1 MTTSCASPSSADSL
15 EVPIA
20 GLAGAGPVTRARL
33 ESAGVR
39 TARELLLRLPRA
51 YEDLRRVT
59 PLAELAGLPD
69 GAVVLVRGTVGR
81 LHVFPRRLLD
91 VVVEE
96 GQATVRAR
104 WFRPPGGMARAFPNG
119 SEVALAGALHT
130 GRDGARELLQPS
142 VVTAALRE
150 RGGAGL
156 GIRPRYAPVAGVPGR
171 TLDRVRAS
179 ALAGLDAWP
188 AGDLAPAAAQNRL
201 GLPPLTQA
209 LRALHAPDEQQAG
222 LAEARRRVL
231 FERAFV
237 GQASALARRAADPRP
252 RFVLAPE
259 AALAARRRAE
269 AALPFV
275 LTPSQA
281 RAADQLAADLA
292 SGRPMRRLL
301 IGDTGS
307 GKTAVALVAAALAA
321 AAGGQT
327 ALMVPTEV
335 LSEQQA
341 RAAGAWAAG
350 AGLRVAALTGGMAVR
365 DRAAAVEAWNAGR
378 LDLLVGTHALLGAG
392 LDPARL
398 GLAVVDEQHRFG
410 VEQRARL
417 SAGAH
422 LLAMSAT
429 PIPRSLAL
437 ALHGDLDASFLSE
450 RPAGRQAAPA
460 VVCASDDARAAAWQ
474 RLRDALGAGEQAF
487 VVCPVR
493 QEARRAGA
501 VTALAA
507 HARLARTLA
516 PARVGL
522 LHGALAGAA
531 KERALRAFA
540 AGETAVLVATTV
552 VELGIDVPNATVM
565 LIEEADR
572 LGLAQ
577 LHQLRGRVGRGGRPG
592 LCFLLASEGLAAGSP
607 GMARLE
613 RLAAVDDGF
622 ALAEADLAQRG
633 FGDLLGT
640 DQSGAAGAWA
650 GDDLRAIGDLFRVAR
665 EEAEAIFR
673 RDPVLADPTHA
684 ALARA
689 VTAAGASAFAEAG

>member
-1 MTTSCASPSSADSL
+1 VAA
-15 EVPIA
+15 
-20 GLAGAGPVTRARL
+20 LAGAGPVTRARL
-33 ESAGVR
+33 QSAGIG
-39 TARELLLRLPRA
+39 TARDLLLRLPRS

-59 PLAELAGLPD
+59 PLADLAGLPD
-69 GAVVLVRGTVGR
+69 GAVVLVRGVVRR

-91 VVVEE
+91 VIVGAGE
-96 GQATVRAR
+96 ATLRAR
-104 WFRPPGGMARAFPNG
+104 WFRPPAGMARAFPKE

-142 VVTAALRE
+142 VVTAALRD

-156 GIRPRYAPVAGVPGR
+156 GIRPRYAPIPGVPGR

-179 ALAGLDAWP
+179 ALAGLALDP
-188 AGDLAPAAAQNRL
+188 RAGDLAPAAAQRRL
-201 GLPPLTQA
+201 GLPPLGEA
-209 LRALHAPDEQQAG
+209 LRALHAPAQDRAN
-222 LAEARRRVL
+222 LADLEDLALARRRVL

-237 GQASALARRAADPRP
+237 GQAAALARRAGDPRP
-252 RFVLAPE
+252 GFVVAPDV
-259 AALAARRRAE
+259 ALAARRRAE
-269 AALPFV
+269 AALPFA

-281 RAADQLAADLA
+281 RAVDQIAADLA

-307 GKTAVALVAAALAA
+307 GKTAVAFLGTAVAA
-321 AAGGQT
+321 AAGAQV
-327 ALMVPTEV
+327 ALMVPTEA
-335 LSEQQA
+335 LAEQQA
-341 RAAGAWAAG
+341 RAAGAWAAR
-350 AGLRVAALTGGMAVR
+350 AGLRVAALTGGMPAR
-365 DRAAAVEAWNAGR
+365 DRAAAVDAWNAGR
-378 LDLLVGTHALLGAG
+378 VDLLVGTHALLGAG

-410 VEQRARL
+410 VAQRARL

-460 VVCASDDARAAAWQ
+460 LVCATDAARSAAWD

-493 QEARRAGA
+493 EEARRAGA

-507 HARLARTLA
+507 HARLARSLA
-516 PARVGL
+516 PVRVGL
-522 LHGALAGAA
+522 LHGALAAPA

-540 AGETAVLVATTV
+540 DGETAVLVATTV
-552 VELGIDVPNATVM
+552 VELGLDVPNATVM

-640 DQSGAAGAWA
+640 DQSGATGAWA
-650 GDDLRAIGDLFRVAR
+650 GDDLRAVGELFRVAR
-665 EEAEAIFR
+665 AEAEAVLA
-673 RDPVLADPTHA
+673 RDPALADPAHA
-684 ALARA
+684 GLARA
-689 VTAAGASAFAEAG
+689 VASAAATAFAEAG

>member
-1 MTTSCASPSSADSL
+1 M
-15 EVPIA
+15 
-20 GLAGAGPVTRARL
+20 TRARL

-39 TARELLLRLPRA
+39 TARDLLLRLPRA

-59 PLAELAGLPD
+59 ALADLAGLPD
-69 GAVVLVRGTVGR
+69 GAVVLVRGVVRR
-81 LHVFPRRLLD
+81 LHLFPRRLLD
-91 VVVEE
+91 VVVQE
-96 GQATVRAR
+96 GEATVRAR
-104 WFRPPGGMARAFPNG
+104 WFRPPGGMARAFPKG
-119 SEVALAGALHT
+119 AEVALAGALHT
-130 GRDGARELLQPS
+130 ARDGGRELLQPS
-142 VVTAALRE
+142 VVTAALRD
-150 RGGAGL
+150 RGGVGL
-156 GIRPRYAPVAGVPGR
+156 GIRPRYSPIPGVPGR
-171 TLDRVRAS
+171 TLDRVRAA
-179 ALAGLDAWP
+179 ALDGLGLSP
-188 AGDLAPAAAQNRL
+188 APGELAPAAAQRRL
-201 GLPPLTQA
+201 GLPSLGAA
-209 LRALHAPDEQQAG
+209 LHALHAPAPDDWPP
-222 LAEARRRVL
+222 LSLSRRRVL

-237 GQASALARRAADPRP
+237 GQAAALAQRAAEPRP
-252 RFVLAPE
+252 GFVVAPD
-259 AALAARRRAE
+259 AALAARRRAQ
-269 AALPFV
+269 AALPFD

-281 RAADQLAADLA
+281 RAVGEVAGDLA

-307 GKTAVALVAAALAA
+307 GKTAVAFVAAALAA
-321 AAGGQT
+321 AGGAQA

-335 LSEQQA
+335 LAEQQA
-341 RAAGAWAAG
+341 RAAGAWAAA
-350 AGLRVAALTGGMAVR
+350 AGLRVALLTGGMPAR
-365 DRAAAVEAWNAGR
+365 DRAAVVGAWNAGGV
-378 LDLLVGTHALLGAG
+378 DLLVGTHALLGAG
-392 LDPARL
+392 LDPVRL

-410 VEQRARL
+410 VAQRARL

-460 VVCASDDARAAAWQ
+460 VVCGTDDARTAAWQ

-487 VVCPVR
+487 VVCPIR
-493 QEARRAGA
+493 EEARRAGA

-507 HARLARTLA
+507 HARLSRALA

-522 LHGALAGAA
+522 LHGALAAAA

-540 AGETAVLVATTV
+540 GGETAVLVATTV
-552 VELGIDVPNATVM
+552 VELGLDVPNATVM

-592 LCFLLASEGLAAGSP
+592 ICFLLASEGLATASP

-650 GDDLRAIGDLFRVAR
+650 GDDLGALGQLFRIAR
-665 EEAEAIFR
+665 EEAEAVFR
-673 RDPVLADPTHA
+673 RDPGLVDPA
-684 ALARA
+684 NAGLARA
-689 VTAAGASAFAEAG
+689 VAGAGAPAFAEAG